1 MIGAF
6 SLSLNRC
13 DVLWLDFLHWS
24 IIVSTTS
31 NVMDANNN
39 SQTLVSAGAD
49 RWAITWGCNRCRRKN
64 IAACLGCWAVKLF
77 IKQSNPM
84 NYDNPYV
91 LAPINCCQREW
102 STNEDFICFACY
114 PVRGFIFL
122 SSISSGEWFHFSF
135 KHFTYNV
142 NKSLRSIVNELFWH
156 WSIIVSTTSTVV
168 DANNDS
174 QITTTLV
181 CGKVKIFMKQYN
193 PMNYDNPYDL
203 ASINCCQP

>member
-1 MIGAF
+1 MKTNIG
-6 SLSLNRC
+6 SGKHL
-13 DVLWLDFLHWS
+13 S

-49 RWAITWGCNRCRRKN
+49 RWAITWSCNRCRRKN
-64 IAACLGCWAVKLF
+64 IAVCLDCWAVKLF
-77 IKQSNPM
+77 IKQSNPL

-122 SSISSGEWFHFSF
+122 SSISS
-135 KHFTYNV
+135 TM
-142 NKSLRSIVNELFWH
+142 R
-156 WSIIVSTTSTVV
+156 
-168 DANNDS
+168 
-174 QITTTLV
+174 
-181 CGKVKIFMKQYN
+181 
-193 PMNYDNPYDL
+193 
-203 ASINCCQP
+203 